1 MVYLA
6 FSSDIVN
13 FVSLLHQFY
22 FTMFFFQNNGNVCY
36 ENVQRKTFLITETMF
51 LWKRDA
57 LHRIQLNS
65 NRKRTPKRNKQN
77 SFYLATYIL
86 IDIGYV
92 SLIVLHAVFFY
103 NSGMWWFVFE
113 LIECVTS
120 LYSAN
125 IDRTCKY
132 TVRHFWMIILYT

>member
-22 FTMFFFQNNGNVCY
+22 MYNVFQNNGNVCY
-36 ENVQRKTFLITETMF
+36 ENVLRKTSLITETMF

-65 NRKRTPKRNKQN
+65 NRKRTPKRNRQN
-77 SFYLATYIL
+77 SFYLATCIL

-92 SLIVLHAVFFY
+92 SLIVLHAVFLY
-103 NSGMWWFVFE
+103 SGLWWFVFE

-132 TVRHFWMIILYT
+132 TVRHF

>member
-22 FTMFFFQNNGNVCY
+22 FTMFFQNNGNVCY
-36 ENVQRKTFLITETMF
+36 KNVLRKTFLITETMF

-77 SFYLATYIL
+77 SFYLATCIL

-92 SLIVLHAVFFY
+92 SLIVLHAFFIIQVCGDLFS
-103 NSGMWWFVFE
+103 NSSSVLLAYIVLT
-113 LIECVTS
+113 LIVHVST
-120 LYSAN
+120 LYV
-125 IDRTCKY
+125 IFR
-132 TVRHFWMIILYT
+132 W

>member
-6 FSSDIVN
+6 FTSDIVN

-22 FTMFFFQNNGNVCY
+22 FTMFFQNNGNVCY
-36 ENVQRKTFLITETMF
+36 TCKNVLRKTFLITETMF

-77 SFYLATYIL
+77 SFYLAKCIL

-92 SLIVLHAVFFY
+92 SLIVLFTCCFFY
-103 NSGMWWFVFE
+103 NSGLWRFVFE

-132 TVRHFWMIILYT
+132 TIRHFRW

>member
-13 FVSLLHQFY
+13 FVSLFHVTLQCS
-22 FTMFFFQNNGNVCY
+22 FQNNGNVCY
-36 ENVQRKTFLITETMF
+36 ENVLRETFLITETMF
-51 LWKRDA
+51 LWKRDT

-77 SFYLATYIL
+77 SFYLATCIL

-92 SLIVLHAVFFY
+92 SLIVLHAGFLY
-103 NSGMWWFVFE
+103 SGLWWFVFE

-132 TVRHFWMIILYT
+132 TVRHF

>member
-22 FTMFFFQNNGNVCY
+22 FTMFFQNNGNVCY
-36 ENVQRKTFLITETMF
+36 ENVLRKTFLITETMF
-51 LWKRDA
+51 LWKRNA

-77 SFYLATYIL
+77 SFYIATCIL

-92 SLIVLHAVFFY
+92 SLIILHAFFIIQVCGDLFS
-103 NSGMWWFVFE
+103 NSSSALLAYIVLT
-113 LIECVTS
+113 LIVHVST
-120 LYSAN
+120 LYV
-125 IDRTCKY
+125 IFR
-132 TVRHFWMIILYT
+132 W